1 MRARRENSHEDAASR
16 VSDRSRC
23 HFADS
28 GTRRCIGS
36 VDAELAFWGSS
47 LRLRGPTSN
56 KLGAAFEYTISGA
69 AVSPANYV
77 VAWEQFYPQS
87 GCANTYAAEST
98 RVFLPNTYGLTLF
111 ENKSVSHNYS
121 IVEQF
126 GADHVGK
133 HGICAYLIDLA
144 TGDTY
149 AYAGAFWTNHK

>member
-1 MRARRENSHEDAASR
+1 MKMLRLGFLIAAVATLLIAVPGAASEAS
-16 VSDRSRC
+16 VQSS
-23 HFADS
+23 HS
-28 GTRRCIGS
+28 G
-36 VDAELAFWGSS
+36 DSS
-47 LRLRGPTSN
+47 LRLIGPTSN